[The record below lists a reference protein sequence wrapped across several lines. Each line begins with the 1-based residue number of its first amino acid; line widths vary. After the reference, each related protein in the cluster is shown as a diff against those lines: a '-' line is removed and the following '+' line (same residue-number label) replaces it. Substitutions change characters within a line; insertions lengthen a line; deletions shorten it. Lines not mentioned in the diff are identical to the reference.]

1 MKIFVL
7 GGSGTMGRRAVKHLE
22 ALDVASQIIVADINK
37 ERAEAVADLY
47 GPHVSSVAID
57 VLDQSALHSL
67 LSDADVVLN
76 TTGPFYKFGVPVL
89 KAAITARC
97 NYFDINDDWEPTLE
111 MLEYDAAA
119 RKAGIIAVTMGGS
132 PGMTNMLAQ
141 MAIEKL
147 DEIDQVY
154 LCVNTDSVTVD
165 TDDLPDG
172 TAHGVATAA
181 AVHTVHQL
189 SGRVMFRKS
198 GEFVE
203 EAPLQQIKFD
213 DLGSGVTSG
222 YVVGHPEPITL
233 ATTYP
238 QIQDCACLVF
248 GNEDEIAQ
256 MSELMRAVDSG
267 NISPDEAAV
276 MLEESFSGNTVDLEC
291 ADSDASK
298 AILPL
303 LYVYAKGKKSKKDA
317 YIGLKL
323 KGLPGTGMA
332 DMTSIP
338 LVVAVSLFI
347 QGKVQKKGFLPPE
360 VAYDATE
367 FFDALA
373 PYTVPAC
380 KNAADLI
387 VIDSVD

>member
-1 MKIFVL
+1 MKIVVL

-22 ALDVASQIIVADINK
+22 ALGIASQIIVADINK
-37 ERAEAVADLY
+37 ERADAVAGLY
-47 GPHVSSVAID
+47 GPHVSSSAID
-57 VLDQSALHSL
+57 VLDEPALHSL
-67 LSDADVVLN
+67 LFDADIVLN

-89 KAAITARC
+89 KAAITAQC

-111 MLEYDAAA
+111 MLEYDTAA
-119 RKAGIIAVTMGGS
+119 RKAGITAVTMGGC
-132 PGMTNMLAQ
+132 PGMTNMLAK

-147 DEIDQVY
+147 DEIDQIHI
-154 LCVNTDSVTVD
+154 CINTDAITVD

-172 TAHGVATAA
+172 AATAA

-189 SGRVMFRKS
+189 TGRVMLRKG

-203 EAPLQQIKFD
+203 EAPLQQIKFN

-222 YVVGHPEPITL
+222 YVLGHPEPITL

-238 QIQDCACLVF
+238 QIQDSACLVF
-248 GNEDEIAQ
+248 GNEDDIAQ
-256 MSELMRAVDSG
+256 MSELMSAVDG
-267 NISPDEAAV
+267 GDISPDEAAV
-276 MLEESFSGNTVDLEC
+276 MLEESFSGNKVATGP
-291 ADSDASK
+291 ADGDVEK
-298 AILPL
+298 GILPL
-303 LYVYAKGKKSKKDA
+303 LYVYAKGKRSERDA

-323 KGLPGTGMA
+323 KGLPGAGMA

-347 QGKVQKKGFLPPE
+347 QGKVKKKGFLPPE
-360 VAYDATE
+360 VAYDAVE

-373 PYTVPAC
+373 PYAVPAC